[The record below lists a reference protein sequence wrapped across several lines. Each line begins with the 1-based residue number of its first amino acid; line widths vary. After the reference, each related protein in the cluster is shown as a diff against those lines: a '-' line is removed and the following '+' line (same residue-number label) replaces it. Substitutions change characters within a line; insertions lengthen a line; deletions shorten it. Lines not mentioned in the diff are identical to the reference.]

1 MNLPR
6 AFELWDILIMSEHSC
21 DWDKEIG
28 LEWFIECYSDLN
40 EDSRAEIF
48 RKQILNLNA
57 KKVK

>member
-1 MNLPR
+1 MGH
-6 AFELWDILIMSEHSC
+6 I
-21 DWDKEIG
+21 DWDKQIG

-48 RKQILNLNA
+48 RKRILNLNA

>member
-1 MNLPR
+1 
-6 AFELWDILIMSEHSC
+6 MSEHSC

-48 RKQILNLNA
+48 RKRIFFFSKKLKIKILFKTFVYL
-57 KKVK
+57 VSYR